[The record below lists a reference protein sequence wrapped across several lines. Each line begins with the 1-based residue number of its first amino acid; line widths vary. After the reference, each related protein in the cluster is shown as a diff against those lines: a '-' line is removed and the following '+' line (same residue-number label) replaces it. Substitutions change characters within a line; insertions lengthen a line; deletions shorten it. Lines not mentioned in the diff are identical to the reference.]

1 MSRHP
6 TTRTIDPEWSR
17 ARLAHLRRRVI
28 KKLRKF
34 RNSGEYAYLLAK
46 DTKRAAEQGK
56 PSPQF

>member
-6 TTRTIDPEWSR
+6 TTRPIDPEWSR

-34 RNSGEYAYLLAK
+34 RNSREYAYLLAK
-46 DTKRAAEQGK
+46 DAKRAAAQDK
-56 PSPQF
+56 PPSQF